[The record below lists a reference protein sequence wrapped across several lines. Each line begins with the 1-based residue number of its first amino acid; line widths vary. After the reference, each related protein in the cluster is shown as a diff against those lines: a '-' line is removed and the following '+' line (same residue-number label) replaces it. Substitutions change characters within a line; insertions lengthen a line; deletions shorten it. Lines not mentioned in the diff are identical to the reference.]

1 MKNPIDINRLM
12 WLGAGAG
19 SKGVISGLVKGFVPQ
34 IGVTPDVV
42 TLFVGFLLAQRGGRW
57 ISPFGEGMLIAS
69 VGQLVSTPIQNVFSR
84 FTKPEESSNT
94 GSNPGGNGHK
104 EPKTLAEY
112 NTAKGR

>member
-1 MKNPIDINRLM
+1 MGNPIDLNRLM

-19 SKGVISGLVKGFVPQ
+19 SKGVISGLVKGFVPE

-42 TLFVGFLLAQRGGRW
+42 TLFVGFLLAQRGGQW

-69 VGQLVSTPIQNVFSR
+69 VGQLVSTPIQSVFSR
-84 FTKPEESSNT
+84 FTKPEESSSHS
-94 GSNPGGNGHK
+94 SNPGGNGHK
-104 EPKTLAEY
+104 EPTSLAEY

>member
-1 MKNPIDINRLM
+1 MNPIDLNRLM

-19 SKGVISGLVKGFVPQ
+19 SKGVISGLVKGFVPE

-42 TLFVGFLLAQRGGRW
+42 TLFVGFLLAQRGGQW

-69 VGQLVSTPIQNVFSR
+69 VGQLVSTPIQSVFSR
-84 FTKPEESSNT
+84 FTKPEESSSHS
-94 GSNPGGNGHK
+94 SNPGGNGHK
-104 EPKTLAEY
+104 EPTTLAEY